1 MHFGMPTLVE
11 LSTLEENIRL
21 CTQLGLQFV
30 ELNMNLPEYAD
41 LARVDK
47 QRLMRAM
54 REDRVY
60 FTLHLDERM
69 DVCDFNP
76 HVAAAYLRTVQE
88 ALCLAGEVGIPV
100 LNMHLNP
107 GVYFTLPT
115 HKQYLYAGKE
125 AQYLSGLEKLRALV
139 EACAPGGTTVC
150 IENTDGFTPF
160 MQKGID
166 LLLQSEKFA
175 LTLDVGH
182 MHGIHDADAPF
193 MHARLQRLKHMHLHD
208 ATRMPNKNHLP
219 LGEGELDIA
228 QKLRL
233 AAEHDCR
240 VVVEVKTAQA
250 LHRSVERLSEYR

>member
-11 LSTLEENIRL
+11 LPALEDNICL
-21 CTQLGLQFV
+21 CAELGLQFV

-41 LARVDK
+41 LARMDQK
-47 QRLMRAM
+47 RLMRAM
-54 REDRVY
+54 REDNVY

-76 HVAAAYLRTVQE
+76 HVAAAYLRTMEE
-88 ALCLAGEVGIPV
+88 AFGLAGEVGIPV
-100 LNMHLNP
+100 LNLHLNP

-115 HKQYLYAGKE
+115 HKQYLYAQKE
-125 AQYLSGLEKLRALV
+125 AQYLQGLEKLRDLA
-139 EACAPGGTTVC
+139 EKRAPEGTTVC

-182 MHGIHDADAPF
+182 LHGIHDGDAPF
-193 MHARLQRLKHMHLHD
+193 LNARLHRLHHMHLHD
-208 ATRMPNKNHLP
+208 ATHSPNKNHLP
-219 LGEGELDIA
+219 LGEGEMDIA
-228 QKLRL
+228 QKLCL

-240 VVVEVKTAQA
+240 VVVEVKTVQA
-250 LHRSVERLSEYR
+250 LRASVEKLPQWL